1 MLSFIKNFNRFKNER
16 LKLMNKIVA
25 IIVTYNRKVL
35 LNEAIDALLNQTFN
49 QFDIYIVDN
58 ASTDGTYD
66 YIQQKIDQFQNI
78 SYMNTGENLGGAGGF
93 HYGIKKAVE
102 QNYQKI
108 WIMDDDTI
116 PTPTAL
122 EELIKA
128 DNILQDYGFLCSD
141 VKWIDG
147 NPCAMNVPNISNSWI
162 SNTQYLSYGLLN
174 VSQCSF
180 VSCFFSSD
188 IVKQVGLPLKEF
200 FVWGDDAEYTKRII
214 EAKNSYFV
222 SKSIVVHKMN
232 SNIPTD
238 ISQDSPDRLF
248 RYKFSYR
255 NMYYVNK
262 KQGNKLSMLLYY
274 YGIFLDIKKILRSQ
288 QSGKW
293 KKIKIIIKGIR
304 DGLKFKPKIEYIN
317 Q

>member
-16 LKLMNKIVA
+16 LKLMNEIVA

-49 QFDIYIVDN
+49 QFDIYIIDN

-66 YIQQKIDQFQNI
+66 YIQEKINQFQNI
-78 SYMNTGENLGGAGGF
+78 FYMNTGENLGGAGGF

-102 QNYQKI
+102 QNYKKI

-122 EELIKA
+122 EELMKA
-128 DNILQDYGFLCSD
+128 DNILKDYGFLCSD
-141 VKWIDG
+141 VKWVDG
-147 NPCAMNVPNISNSWI
+147 NPCAMNVPNISNTWI

-200 FVWGDDAEYTKRII
+200 FVWGDDAEYTKRIS
-214 EAKNSYFV
+214 EAKDSYFV

-293 KKIKIIIKGIR
+293 KKIKIIIKGVR
-304 DGLKFKPKIEYIN
+304 DGRKFKPKTEYIN

>member
-1 MLSFIKNFNRFKNER
+1 
-16 LKLMNKIVA
+16 MNKIVA

-35 LNEAIDALLNQTFN
+35 LNEAINALLNQTFKE
-49 QFDIYIVDN
+49 FDIYIIDN
-58 ASTDGTYD
+58 ASTDGTYE
-66 YIQQKIDQFQNI
+66 YIKQRIDQFNNI
-78 SYMNTGENLGGAGGF
+78 TYMNTGKNLGGAGGF
-93 HYGIKKAVE
+93 YYGIKKATE
-102 QNYQKI
+102 NNYDKI

-116 PTPTAL
+116 PTSTAL
-122 EELIKA
+122 EEFINA
-128 DNILQDYGFLCSD
+128 DKILEDYGFLCSD

-147 NPCAMNVPNISNSWI
+147 NPCAMNVPNISNKWI
-162 SNTQYLSYGLLN
+162 KNTHYLSEGLLS

-200 FVWGDDAEYTKRII
+200 FVWGDDAEYTKRISEI
-214 EAKNSYFV
+214 KDSYFV
-222 SKSIVVHKMN
+222 SKSIVTHKMN

-248 RYKFSYR
+248 RYKYSYR

-274 YGIFLDIKKILRSQ
+274 YGIFLDIKKVLRSK

-293 KKIKIIIKGIR
+293 KKIRIIIKGVR
-304 DGLKFKPKIEYIN
+304 DGHKFNPKIEYIN
-317 Q
+317 R

>member
-1 MLSFIKNFNRFKNER
+1 MNE
-16 LKLMNKIVA
+16 IVS

-49 QFDIYIVDN
+49 QFDIYIIDN

-66 YIQQKIDQFQNI
+66 YIQEKINQHPKI
-78 SYMNTGENLGGAGGF
+78 YYMNTGENLGGAGGF

-102 QNYQKI
+102 QNYKKI

-116 PTPTAL
+116 PTSTAL
-122 EELIKA
+122 EELLKA
-128 DNILQDYGFLCSD
+128 DSILKDYGFLCSD
-141 VKWIDG
+141 VKWVDG
-147 NPCAMNVPNISNSWI
+147 SPCAMNVPNISNKWI

-188 IVKQVGLPLKEF
+188 IVKQVGLPFKEF
-200 FVWGDDAEYTKRII
+200 FVWGDDAEYTKRISEI
-214 EAKNSYFV
+214 KDSYFV

-238 ISQDSPDRLF
+238 ISQDSSERLF

-262 KQGNKLSMLLYY
+262 RQGNKLSVLLYY
-274 YGIFLDIKKILRSQ
+274 YGIFLDIKKILKSKQ
-288 QSGKW
+288 NGKW

-304 DGLKFKPKIEYIN
+304 DGRRFKPKVEYVN

>member
-162 SNTQYLSYGLLN
+162 SNTQYLSNGLLN

-200 FVWGDDAEYTKRII
+200 FVWGDDAEYTKRIS
-214 EAKNSYFV
+214 EAKDSYFV

-304 DGLKFKPKIEYIN
+304 DGRKFKPKIEYIN